1 MKALKFFLLIASVGV
16 LFTFSNCGGGGSTS
30 EPITDQQL
38 GKLVKTWK
46 LTSVTLAGNAV
57 TTPSYTGFQLA
68 ITGTKG
74 QTSFNYTTSFPSTRP
89 LSAWKSSGTWKFGTE
104 PTTMITR
111 DAGTADELAMT
122 YVVSGTTLQ
131 INFNYTG
138 GGYSTRTDQV
148 EGAWVFNFTAQ

>member
-1 MKALKFFLLIASVGV
+1 MKALKFFLLISSVGV
-16 LFTFSNCGGGGSTS
+16 LFTFSNCGGGGSTPES
-30 EPITDQQL
+30 IPDQQL

-46 LTSVTLAGNAV
+46 LTSVTLVGNPV

-68 ITGTKG
+68 ISGTKG
-74 QTSFNYTTSFPSTRP
+74 QTSFGYTTTFPSTRP

-111 DAGTADELAMT
+111 DAGTGDELAMT
-122 YVVSGTTLQ
+122 YAVSATTLQ

-138 GGYSTRTDQV
+138 GGYTSRVDQV
-148 EGAWVFNFTAQ
+148 AGAWVFNFTAQ